1 MTTPEVSN
9 ELVAD
14 SLGEYAAA
22 QWKRIKA
29 GESGALPVIIGLVII
44 IIAFQTQNSK
54 FLSATNLSNLIQ
66 QCGVFVLLGMA
77 ESFAL
82 LLGEIDLSTGYVM
95 GIGATVTAELNAPP
109 HNVNWLLAALAGLAV
124 CAVFGTIMGLLISR
138 LGLPSFVVTLAG
150 LLAGEGVLL
159 YLVQK
164 DKHAPGGS
172 IAVTSN
178 VLNDIDQGSMS
189 NSTGWIVMIVAVAVF
204 GAFSLLQHQRR
215 SSRGLVT
222 APLSLTALK
231 VAGVAAAGVVLVL
244 ISNHNRG
251 SLLVHLSGVLWI
263 VPFLAV
269 ILIVYTVL
277 LGRTRFGRYMYAI
290 GGNPEAAKRSGIR
303 VKNIRMLAFTLSSL
317 TAGLAGL
324 VYLSQLGSIGS
335 DVDGGNYVL
344 YAVAAAVI
352 GGTSL
357 FGGRGKMVNALLGGL
372 VITTI
377 YNGMGLIQIGAAGQ
391 DMVIA
396 LVLLAAVTVDALSH
410 RGRIGR

>member
-29 GESGALPVIIGLVII
+29 GESGALPVIVGLVII
-44 IIAFQTQNSK
+44 VIAFQTQNSK

-95 GIGATVTAELNAPP
+95 AIGATVTAELNAPP
-109 HNVNWLLAALAGLAV
+109 HNVNWFLAALAGLAV

-138 LGLPSFVVTLAG
+138 LALPSFVVTLAG
-150 LLAGEGVLL
+150 LLGGEGILL
-159 YLVQK
+159 YLIQK
-164 DKHAPGGS
+164 DKYAPGGS
-172 IAVTSN
+172 ISVTSN

-204 GAFSLLQHQRR
+204 GAFALFQHRRR
-215 SSRGLVT
+215 SSSGLVT

-231 VAGVAAAGVVLVL
+231 VAAVAIAGVALVL

-290 GGNPEAAKRSGIR
+290 GGNPEAAKRAGIR
-303 VKNIRMLAFTLSSL
+303 VKNVRMLAFTLSSL

-396 LVLLAAVTVDALSH
+396 VVLLAAVTVDALSH

>member
-1 MTTPEVSN
+1 
-9 ELVAD
+9 
-14 SLGEYAAA
+14 
-22 QWKRIKA
+22 
-29 GESGALPVIIGLVII
+29 
-44 IIAFQTQNSK
+44 
-54 FLSATNLSNLIQ
+54 
-66 QCGVFVLLGMA
+66 
-77 ESFAL
+77 
-82 LLGEIDLSTGYVM
+82 
-95 GIGATVTAELNAPP
+95 
-109 HNVNWLLAALAGLAV
+109 V

-150 LLAGEGVLL
+150 LLGGEGILL
-159 YLVQK
+159 YLIQK

-172 IAVTSN
+172 ISVTSN

-189 NSTGWIVMIVAVAVF
+189 NSTGWIVMIVAVALF
-204 GAFSLLQHQRR
+204 AAFSLLQHRRR
-215 SSRGLVT
+215 SGSGLVT

-231 VAGVAAAGVVLVL
+231 VAGVGVAGVVLVL

-290 GGNPEAAKRSGIR
+290 GGNPEAAKRAGIR
-303 VKNIRMLAFTLSSL
+303 VKNVRMLAFTLSSF

-396 LVLLAAVTVDALSH
+396 LVLLAAVTVDAISH